1 MSSVDNR
8 VVHMTFDNAKFEREI
23 AKTIESLGRLKAAL
37 DFSKVKMNLAGI
49 SELSKMKM
57 TVDTSQFNN
66 NIADALRGTEKVKS
80 NLNFGATTKSLNDL
94 GHAAK
99 GFQLNGMTSAI
110 AGVATKFSALSVIGV
125 TALATIASKAVT
137 VGLDVARKFTVAP
150 ILDGFREMETNM
162 NSIQTIL
169 ANTSSKG
176 STLDDVN
183 KALLQLNEYSDQTI
197 YNFSQMARNIGTF
210 TAAGVDLDTSVNA
223 IKGIANLAAI
233 SGSNSE
239 QASTAMYQLSQA
251 LATGTLKLI
260 DWNSVVNAGMGG
272 EVFKNAL
279 FETGKALGTIADVP
293 IGKTL
298 KEWEDSGNNFRD
310 SLQDGW
316 ITSEVLTTTLQAFT
330 GDLDEASLV
339 ALGYTDKQA
348 KEMVKLGALGK
359 AAATE
364 VKTLTQL
371 LGTVKES
378 VGSGWSQTFGI
389 VFGDFEEAKSLFTG
403 LSEAIGSYV
412 KKQAASRNSLLQGW
426 KDLGGRDRLIKGLQD
441 GFFALKRVLIQLRL
455 AFSDVFPKI
464 TSERLFELTDK
475 FAQFTENMK
484 PSVKTLE
491 NLRQIFEGFA
501 AVVEIAKEV
510 ISEVIGTFQ
519 TLFAALREEHGGGIL
534 DFFLDFSQTLQD
546 LKTRLVDE
554 GGIAE
559 FFDDLT
565 ERLLHPIES
574 LKLLKDEFLGF
585 FDGIDFGSLDGLT
598 EAFQR
603 VKDKVVEL
611 VESLG
616 FDIKIPDKIT
626 DLFNSFTG
634 VVDDSTSNSLT
645 GGFDRVAGILE
656 TIGGAFETVIG
667 IAGKLFD
674 ALKKVD
680 DVFGWIWDKLM
691 LLKDLSVTVLETMWG
706 FAEDIGGA
714 LSDGLNSDELQ
725 NVLDILDTIALLMGG
740 KGIQSLGK
748 NGLGINLAADLT
760 GGSLP
765 RLGGA
770 FEQLGGTF
778 GAFRTNLDTLT
789 STLKTMQTQIRANAL
804 LDIAKA
810 LALLTVSVLVL
821 SFINPES
828 IAKSLTAMAVGM
840 GQLIGA
846 VALLNISASKAGLGP
861 TGSIQLAGMGAAL
874 ILLAGAMVVMAGAL
888 AILSTLK
895 PEALANG
902 LLTLQILIV
911 EMATA
916 ATMLKGAGP
925 SLIAAGI
932 GMMGIALA
940 MNMMVPALML
950 FSTMSWEELG
960 KGLTAVAGALVLIVG
975 AVNLIPPS
983 IILIGPGLVAV
994 AFALNLMAAS
1004 MLLFATMSW
1013 EDIGKGLVSLGAG
1026 LALVATAM
1034 HLMPLTS
1041 IFTGPALIAVAVALT
1056 ILGGALKIFATMSWE
1071 EIGKSMAVLGASLLI
1086 LAAGLTLMQAAIPG
1100 AIALGIA
1107 AVSLGLFTGVLKGM
1121 AKISWKDLGKGLAV
1135 MALSLTAI
1143 GAAALLLT
1151 ATGATPAIFLLGTA
1165 LLALGAGFALLGLGA
1180 GLLAEA
1186 FKIIADAGT
1195 KGVDVL
1201 LYAIDQLIIRIPD
1214 MLLIV
1219 IDALNAIALSML
1231 EALPA
1236 IISATGKIIQAL
1248 LEVIINAIPD
1258 IVEAAVEIIKGFLK
1272 VIREAGPDFF
1282 ETGFSLLMDF
1292 LHGIEDNITDLT
1304 GTVASIVEKF
1314 LEELARHI
1322 PDLVTAG
1329 ASFIIGFLEGVGKN
1343 IDDVVSAGVQ
1353 ILVSFLEGVLEN
1365 IDDIADTVGEIVTTL
1380 IEEIGELYGD
1390 IATAGADALVEF
1402 LGGLTGDARKIIRA
1416 ATDLIIGVTTALADE
1431 AVRLANRMAR
1441 VLIALL
1447 DGLALAIDNNDE
1459 AIGQSMRRLMLA
1471 MVEGLVT
1478 AVGAK
1483 DVIKKLKDIGWDMAK
1498 KVIEGAKNGFGIFS
1512 PSKEFMKLGEFVV
1525 AGLVS
1530 GVSDNAKDAEQAA
1543 VNMGRDVVNAFDDAL
1558 SSAKLIMEGTDEF
1571 NPTITPILDL
1581 TNVKAT
1587 ANQLTGILATNPL
1600 QTTASLQAANTLSAE
1615 TNQTLQ
1621 VASVENQQPSVT
1633 EVKFEQNNYSP
1644 AQLNTATIYR
1654 QTRNQIEL
1662 AKKEL
1667 EVV

>member
-8 VVHMTFDNAKFEREI
+8 VVHMTFDNAKFERDI
-23 AKTIESLGRLKAAL
+23 AKTIASLDKLKAAL
-37 DFSKVKMNLAGI
+37 DFSKVKTNIGDL
-49 SELSKMKM
+49 SELSKLKM
-57 TVDTSQFNN
+57 NLNATQFNDQL
-66 NIADALRGTEKVKS
+66 AEAFRGVDKLKNS
-80 NLNFGATTKSLNDL
+80 LNFGATSKSFDHLTEATKKFN
-94 GHAAK
+94 
-99 GFQLNGMTSAI
+99 LNGMASAV
-110 AGVATKFSALSVIGV
+110 AGVGTKFSALSVIGV
-125 TALATIASKAVT
+125 TALATLASKAVT
-137 VGLDVARKFTVAP
+137 AGFNMAKGLTVAP

-183 KALLQLNEYSDQTI
+183 KALAQLNEYSDQTI

-239 QASTAMYQLSQA
+239 QASSAMYQLSQA

-348 KEMVKLGALGK
+348 KEMIKLGALGK

-371 LGTVKES
+371 LGTVRES

-389 VFGDFEEAKSLFTG
+389 VFGDFEEAKGLFTG
-403 LSEAIGSYV
+403 LSESIGAYV
-412 KKQAASRNSLLQGW
+412 KRQAASRNTLLQGW

-441 GFFALKRVLIQLRL
+441 GFFALRRVLIQLRL

-491 NLRQIFEGFA
+491 TLRHIFEGFA

-534 DFFLDFSQTLQD
+534 DFFIDFSQTLQD

-565 ERLLHPIES
+565 EKLLHPIES

-616 FDIKIPDKIT
+616 FDIKIPDKLT
-626 DLFNSFTG
+626 ELFDSFTG
-634 VVDDSTSNSLT
+634 VVDDSTSNSVT
-645 GGFDRVAGILE
+645 GGFDRLASIVE
-656 TIGGAFETVIG
+656 TIGGAFEKVTD
-667 IAGKLFD
+667 IAGKLYD

-680 DVFGWIWDKLM
+680 NVFGWIWDKLM
-691 LLKDLSVTVLETMWG
+691 LLKDLGVEVLETMWG
-706 FAEDIGGA
+706 FAKEIGDA

-725 NVLDILDTIALLMGG
+725 SVLDILDTIALLMGG
-740 KGIQSLGK
+740 RGIQSLGK

-760 GGSLP
+760 GGNLP
-765 RLGGA
+765 RMGRA
-770 FEQLGGTF
+770 VDQLGGVF

-789 STLKTMQTQIRANAL
+789 DSLKTMQTQIRANAL

-828 IAKSLTAMAVGM
+828 IAKSLTAMAIGM

-846 VALLNISASKAGLGP
+846 VALLNVSASKAGLGP

-888 AILSTLK
+888 AILAAIK
-895 PEALANG
+895 PEKLANG

-916 ATMLKGAGP
+916 ATLLKGAGP
-925 SLIAAGI
+925 SLIAAGV

-960 KGLTAVAGALVLIVG
+960 KGLSAVAGALVLIVG

-1013 EDIGKGLVSLGAG
+1013 KDIGKGLVALGGG

-1107 AVSLGLFTGVLKGM
+1107 AASLGLFTGVLKGM
-1121 AKISWKDLGKGLAV
+1121 AKISWRDLGKGLAV
-1135 MALSLTAI
+1135 MALSLAAL
-1143 GAAALLLT
+1143 GAAALILS
-1151 ATGATPAIFLLGTA
+1151 ATGAIPAIFLLGVA
-1165 LLALGAGFALLGLGA
+1165 LVALGAGFALLGVGA

-1195 KGVDVL
+1195 EGVDVL
-1201 LYAIDQLIIRIPD
+1201 LYAIDALIVRIPD
-1214 MLLIV
+1214 MLMVV
-1219 IDALNAIALSML
+1219 IEALNAIALSML

-1236 IISATGKIIQAL
+1236 IIEATGKIIQAL
-1248 LEVIINAIPD
+1248 LRVIIDAVPD
-1258 IVEAAVEIIKGFLK
+1258 IVEAGIAIVAGFLK
-1272 VIREAGPDFF
+1272 VIRESGDDFF
-1282 ETGFSLLMDF
+1282 ETGFSLLMEF
-1292 LHGIEDNITDLT
+1292 LHGIEDNITDIT
-1304 GTVASIVEKF
+1304 STVASIIEKF

-1329 ASFIIGFLEGVGKN
+1329 ASFLIGFLEGVGKN
-1343 IDDVVSAGVQ
+1343 IDDVVTAGVG
-1353 ILVSFLEGVLEN
+1353 ILTSFLEGVLEN

-1402 LGGLTGDARKIIRA
+1402 LGGLTGDARKIVRA

-1459 AIGQSMRRLMLA
+1459 AIGQSMRRLVRA
-1471 MVEGLVT
+1471 MIEGLVV
-1478 AVGAK
+1478 AVGADDIARALWK
-1483 DVIKKLKDIGWDMAK
+1483 IGERMAGGIVTGFLNKL
-1498 KVIEGAKNGFGIFS
+1498 GIDS
-1512 PSKEFMKLGEFVV
+1512 PSKEFIKFGGYITD
-1525 AGLVS
+1525 GLVEGMS
-1530 GVSDNAKDAEQAA
+1530 DSAIRSERAATSMATGVVQSFNTALENAK
-1543 VNMGRDVVNAFDDAL
+1543 VV
-1558 SSAKLIMEGTDEF
+1558 MEGTDEF

-1581 TNVKAT
+1581 SNVKAT
-1587 ANQLTGILATNPL
+1587 ANQLGTILGTQPL
-1600 QTTASLQAANTLSAE
+1600 QATASLQAANNVSAE
-1615 TNQTLQ
+1615 TTRARENAAVEEQQTF
-1621 VASVENQQPSVT
+1621 VR

-1644 AQLNTATIYR
+1644 TQLNTATLYR
-1654 QTRNQIEL
+1654 QNRNQIEL